1 MHLAL
6 GDTVLLERADEG
18 NTWARKVLTEEASKQ
33 ADDVIVAEVEQQPGT
48 PLDSGDDDVVD
59 HELLRKTSGRELR
72 KRLRDK
78 ADNVER
84 ERKREVEQALL
95 RNEKLV

>member
-1 MHLAL
+1 MRRLSCCE
-6 GDTVLLERADEG
+6 VSLESLSCLVKSEMRAA
-18 NTWARKVLTEEASKQ
+18 WAEYLDSYSVF
-33 ADDVIVAEVEQQPGT
+33 
-48 PLDSGDDDVVD
+48 LDSGDDDVVD